1 MLKKINFTV
10 NGKTESMEI
19 DVGETLLEILR
30 ERLHLTGVKKGC
42 GVGECGACTVLIDGT
57 PTNSCIYLAV
67 WADGREIVTVEGIA
81 KGGVPSKL
89 QKAFIAE
96 GAIQCGYCTPGFVV
110 TGTAMVESGKH
121 YSREEVK
128 QELAGHLC
136 RCTGYQ
142 NIIRAVMKALEQ

>member
-42 GVGECGACTVLIDGT
+42 AVGECGACTVLIDGT

-81 KGGVPSKL
+81 KGGVLSKL

-142 NIIRAVMKALEQ
+142 NIIRAVMKALKQ

>member
-42 GVGECGACTVLIDGT
+42 AVGECGACTVLIDGT

-81 KGGVPSKL
+81 KGGVPAKL

>member
-1 MLKKINFTV
+1 
-10 NGKTESMEI
+10 MEI
-19 DVGETLLEILR
+19 DVGETLLETLR

-42 GVGECGACTVLIDGT
+42 AVGECGACTVLIDGT

-67 WADGREIVTVEGIA
+67 WADGREVITVEGIA
-81 KGGVPSKL
+81 KDGVPSKL
-89 QKAFIAE
+89 QQAFIAE

-110 TGTAMVESGKH
+110 TGTAMVESGKR